1 MLDHSDI
8 SGVMPENG
16 ASGNGSG
23 LIRDG
28 VYDKIRADILTCA
41 LAPGAIIQ
49 EKDLAARYAVSKSP
63 VRDALL
69 RLQEQ
74 GLIEVLPRRGYRV
87 QPISLADA
95 KELYETRILL
105 EKSCVKRA
113 IETASEETLNALDK
127 FRTTDA
133 TDQLAEWVTYNRDFH
148 RAIADASGNAR
159 LAKMT
164 QDVIDQFDR
173 LTFVGVSEAPSGASA
188 DKLMK
193 EHRDLIDAI
202 QAREKTKAARLI
214 GAHVSK
220 SQRRLF
226 AVLES
231 RPIVD

>member
-1 MLDHSDI
+1 MLDNSDI
-8 SGVMPENG
+8 SGVTPENG
-16 ASGNGSG
+16 AGCNGSG

-28 VYDKIRADILTCA
+28 VYDQIRADILTCA

-49 EKDLAARYAVSKSP
+49 EKDLAANYAVSKSP

-87 QPISLADA
+87 QPISLSDA
-95 KELYETRILL
+95 KELYETRVLL

-113 IETASEETLNALDK
+113 IETASEATLSALDQ
-127 FRTTDA
+127 FRTTNA
-133 TDQLAEWVTYNRDFH
+133 TNQLAEWVAYNRDFH

-193 EHRDLIDAI
+193 EHRDIIDAI
-202 QAREKTKAARLI
+202 QAREKSKAARLI

-226 AVLES
+226 NVLES

>member
-8 SGVMPENG
+8 SDVTPENG
-16 ASGNGSG
+16 AGGNGSG

-87 QPISLADA
+87 QPISLSDA

-105 EKSCVKRA
+105 EKSCIKRA
-113 IETASEETLNALDK
+113 IETASEATLMALDQ

-133 TDQLAEWVTYNRDFH
+133 TDQLAEWVAYNRDFH

-193 EHRDLIDAI
+193 EHRDIIDAI

-214 GAHVSK
+214 AAHVSK

-226 AVLES
+226 NVLES